1 MTAVTLTCRRL
12 AGGIHRR
19 RDEIEAWLSIG
30 ATQRQVLRDITR
42 YAIVEAAVPG
52 LDTTRTV
59 GLVTLP
65 GAVAGALRPPGL
77 AARTAHISSLPSLPA
92 ANDVRTYSAL
102 GKRYMTTTTQCA
114 ITVVKH
120 GNALFDLA
128 RWRRA

>member
-30 ATQRQVLRDITR
+30 ATQRQALRDITR

-59 GLVTLP
+59 GLVTCP
-65 GAVAGALRPPGL
+65 AHS
-77 AARTAHISSLPSLPA
+77 TAPSDGQA
-92 ANDVRTYSAL
+92 
-102 GKRYMTTTTQCA
+102 
-114 ITVVKH
+114 
-120 GNALFDLA
+120 
-128 RWRRA
+128 